1 MQKDIRR
8 EGNPSGFYREDR
20 IHHRIADI
28 APARTAYAVPGNQG
42 RLSKIFFGISFRQI
56 PNRKRAGRN
65 SRPADGVAAMP
76 SEATNPASD
85 GICLPK
91 SK

>member
-8 EGNPSGFYREDR
+8 EGNPSGFYREDG
-20 IHHRIADI
+20 IHQKLFIR
-28 APARTAYAVPGNQG
+28 N
-42 RLSKIFFGISFRQI
+42 FFGITLRKPHNQ
-56 PNRKRAGRN
+56 KRAGRN
-65 SRPADGVAAMP
+65 SRPAGGVAAMP